1 MMKISKLLTL
11 QKLITISLIILAVI
25 FLTGCGSSP
34 KAVAERP
41 QYCYTSQTIVT
52 ENGERVNSRT
62 QVECTDDQIKRL
74 VQPRLGMAD
83 HCGTYTYN
91 MTIGGRYVQRKGI
104 SCQILNE
111 RGEVVG
117 WEIVNPSGY

>member
-1 MMKISKLLTL
+1 MKWLLLFTA
-11 QKLITISLIILAVI
+11 LI
-25 FLTGCGSSP
+25 LTGCSSSP
-34 KAVAERP
+34 KAVAQKP

-52 ENGERVNSRT
+52 ESGGRVDSRT
-62 QVECTDDQIKRL
+62 QLECTDDQIKRL
-74 VQPRLGMAD
+74 TQPRLGMAD

-91 MTIGGRYVQRKGI
+91 MTIGGRNVQRKGI

-117 WEIVNPSGY
+117 WEIINPNGY